1 MTTAGHGVVVSM
13 GCRVDEDQFPPR
25 KSQSLCVRSEVKAGL
40 LPRVDQGVTVE
51 ERGGLGITPGP
62 HCSAR
67 KVEEMSLTLRNHR
80 PQPWGASVGVTSQ
93 EAVFF
98 RS

>member
-40 LPRVDQGVTVE
+40 LPRLDQGVTVE

-62 HCSAR
+62 PCSAR
-67 KVEEMSLTLRNHR
+67 KVEEMTLTLRNHR
-80 PQPWGASVGVTSQ
+80 PQP
-93 EAVFF
+93 
-98 RS
+98 

>member
-1 MTTAGHGVVVSM
+1 MTTAGHGVVFSM
-13 GCRVDEDQFPPR
+13 GCIVEDQFPPR

-40 LPRVDQGVTVE
+40 LPRVGQGVTVE
-51 ERGGLGITPGP
+51 DRDGLGITPGP

-67 KVEEMSLTLRNHR
+67 KVEQVSLTLRNHR
-80 PQPWGASVGVTSQ
+80 PQPRGASVGVASQ
-93 EAVFF
+93 EAVFS